1 MFLALRARSTIRSIQ
16 IACLLVI
23 GVAFISSCSEST
35 GPKENEPEI
44 TRYYTYRVVTEY
56 PHDAAA
62 FTQGLAYVDSTL
74 YEGTGKFGHS
84 SLRRVELETGAVEV
98 MINLSAQYF
107 GEGITVLGDRIFQLT
122 WQSNVGFIYDRTT
135 LDSLGQFEYSTS
147 GWGLTHDGSRFIM
160 SDGSA
165 TLYFRDT
172 TTFDV
177 IKTISV
183 HDSSGAVSLLNEL
196 EFINGQI
203 YANIWMANRIV
214 RISPSTGFVTGS
226 IDLTGIIE
234 WTSGMDVLNGIA
246 YDSKNDR
253 LFITGKNWPKLF
265 EIELVEVESD
275 E

>member
-1 MFLALRARSTIRSIQ
+1 M
-16 IACLLVI
+16 
-23 GVAFISSCSEST
+23 SSCSEST